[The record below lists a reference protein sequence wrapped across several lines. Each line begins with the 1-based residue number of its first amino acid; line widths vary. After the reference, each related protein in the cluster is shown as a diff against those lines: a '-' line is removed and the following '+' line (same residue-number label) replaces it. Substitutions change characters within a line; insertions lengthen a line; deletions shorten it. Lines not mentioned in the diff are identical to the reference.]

1 MRDDKLCG
9 DCLYADY
16 YRRGGRELTSAH
28 TCEVYTKRVLAD
40 QKGCRNWRR
49 KEDENHHRRG

>member
-40 QKGCRNWRR
+40 QKGCRNWRKR
-49 KEDENHHRRG
+49 DEDYHRRG